1 MNKIF
6 AVVGEDARQQAAADY
21 LRGRGYTVL
30 GADEVYRA
38 DFILL
43 PMPLDAGKA
52 GLARLLRAAK
62 PGALA
67 LGGMVSL
74 EAEAAAEAAKVGLL
88 DYYGREELA
97 QLNAIPTAEGCIG
110 LLLQH
115 RRRTLWGSG
124 VLVVGYGRIGRALA
138 QRLTALGA
146 AVTVA
151 ARDGGQRAA
160 AETEGARAIR
170 LEELAGAAPG
180 FDALV
185 NTVPAPVITARV
197 LGALGQTA
205 LSGRAG
211 ARRPDADGTASA
223 APQPPDGTAEAPLVI
238 DLASRPGGTDFEA
251 ARALGVR
258 AIHALSLPARCAPA
272 TAGAFVGQTVLAML
286 QERGELYDNE

>member
-67 LGGMVSL
+67 LGGMVSP

-124 VLVVGYGRIGRALA
+124 VLVAGYGRIGRALA

-160 AETEGARAIR
+160 AEAEGASVIR
-170 LEELAGAAPG
+170 LEQLAGAAPG

-197 LGALGQTA
+197 LGALGQKAGGQAGPGRPPAEQTA
-205 LSGRAG
+205 CPQTPGDRA
-211 ARRPDADGTASA
+211 D
-223 APQPPDGTAEAPLVI
+223 APLVI

-251 ARALGVR
+251 ARVLGVR

-272 TAGAFVGQTVLAML
+272 TAGGFVGQTVLAIL